1 MLDVVALRALQQ
13 VHVRGTL
20 ARAAESLGFTPSA
33 VSQQI
38 KRLERQVGVTLIAP
52 AGRGVVLTPAG
63 RALVDSS
70 SDVFATIEAA
80 RNAARSVAEGAAEGA
95 VEIVAFSTA
104 IRGLLAPVLQQLRRQ
119 HPRLELRIC
128 EEDPARALQLVDTGL
143 TDIAIVHDADGAPLS
158 MSRSLRHT
166 QIHVD
171 VGDVAVPAA
180 HPLAASE
187 SLSTGDLR
195 DQVWVTSPPGTVCH
209 DWFRHLFAWTDI
221 PEVLHSADDF
231 STQMA
236 LVAEGDV
243 FALVPRLA
251 RPQPPPGVVVLPL
264 SGPPS
269 REVRAV
275 WRSSSDASPGIRAVI
290 AALAPAQPVAP

>member
-1 MLDVVALRALQQ
+1 MLRALYFALVVMELVGQRLQ
-13 VHVRGTL
+13 GLPRLDVAERAHRGRRH
-20 ARAAESLGFTPSA
+20 AGA
-33 VSQQI
+33 VVV
-38 KRLERQVGVTLIAP
+38 ERRDERI
-52 AGRGVVLTPAG
+52 AGRRHAKAADDAG
-63 RALVDSS
+63 GRLAH
-70 SDVFATIEAA
+70 
-80 RNAARSVAEGAAEGA
+80 R
-95 VEIVAFSTA
+95 
-104 IRGLLAPVLQQLRRQ
+104 LAPVLQQLRRQ
-119 HPRLELRIC
+119 HPRLELRIG

-143 TDIAIVHDADGAPLS
+143 TDIALVHDADGAPLP

-166 QIHVD
+166 QVHVD

-180 HPLAASE
+180 HPLAARE
-187 SLSTGDLR
+187 SLSSGDLR

-221 PEVLHSADDF
+221 PEVRHSADDF

-251 RPQPPPGVVVLPL
+251 RPQPPPGVVLRPL
-264 SGPPS
+264 SDPPS

-290 AALAPAQPVAP
+290 AAVTPAQSAAP